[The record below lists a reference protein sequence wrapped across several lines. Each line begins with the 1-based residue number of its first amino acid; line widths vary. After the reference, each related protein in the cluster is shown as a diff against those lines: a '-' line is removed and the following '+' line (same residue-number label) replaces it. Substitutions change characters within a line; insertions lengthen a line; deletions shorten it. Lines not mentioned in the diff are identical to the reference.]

1 MLCAFDADHTEYVGA
16 FTGGLISNPHRPAS
30 VSLLQQSVVREQSAE
45 GYDWRV
51 VSDSV
56 PDRMTTTEEGGSAWV
71 MQMQACS
78 GARLPGLQGQF
89 DVNGDGV
96 IDSLDG
102 VVIDDRWMRF
112 SMAATFHT
120 PNEEKAN
127 WLRFEPGYLAGYI
140 RNADNEIESLWY
152 IKPCGRQL
160 RDDKSSNLIKKQCR
174 I

>member
-1 MLCAFDADHTEYVGA
+1 
-16 FTGGLISNPHRPAS
+16 
-30 VSLLQQSVVREQSAE
+30 
-45 GYDWRV
+45 
-51 VSDSV
+51 
-56 PDRMTTTEEGGSAWV
+56 
-71 MQMQACS
+71 
-78 GARLPGLQGQF
+78 
-89 DVNGDGV
+89 
-96 IDSLDG
+96 
-102 VVIDDRWMRF
+102 
-112 SMAATFHT
+112 MAATFHT